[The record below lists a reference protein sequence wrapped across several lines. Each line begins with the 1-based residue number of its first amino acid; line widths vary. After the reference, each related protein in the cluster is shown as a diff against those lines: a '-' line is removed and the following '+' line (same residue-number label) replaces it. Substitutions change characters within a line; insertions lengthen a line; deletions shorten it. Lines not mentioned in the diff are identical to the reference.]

1 MRTCAPLVLLGL
13 CPKLKYPPLCGGI
26 FIDIHLT
33 TFLPLFR
40 TDLTHFLLVFGTVFA
55 RFSLFAVAHAGEH
68 GVGIDINVLR
78 RDYGKVQVRRV
89 AVSGVTNVAYKLALL
104 HAVAFAEEGGKLHHM
119 AI

>member
-1 MRTCAPLVLLGL
+1 M
-13 CPKLKYPPLCGGI
+13 
-26 FIDIHLT
+26 
-33 TFLPLFR
+33 
-40 TDLTHFLLVFGTVFA
+40 VFGTVFA

-89 AVSGVTNVAYKLALL
+89 AVSGVANVAYKLALL
-104 HAVAFAEEGGKLHHM
+104 HAVAFAEEGGKLHHV